1 MIIFL
6 ANFVLENKDGMHMEI
21 ETIITEAETWGIK
34 LSIGQA
40 CLLQKYFKFLCY
52 YNEQFNLTRLTG
64 AQEVLEEHFLDAYA
78 GFSNGIK
85 TADEELLDLGSG
97 AGFPGLP
104 IKIFIPELKL
114 FLLDSSRKK
123 ILFLKRIVK
132 ELNLENVN
140 FIHKRAEDYG
150 RGEGREKIVWVTA
163 RGFAPLNVAAEIALP
178 LLKVGGYFWAFKGPD
193 FKRELDDAEEIITR
207 CGGVLEN
214 ILPYSLPRA
223 KKERTLLIIKKINL
237 SEEKFPR
244 KAGIPQKRPFL
255 PKR

>member
-1 MIIFL
+1 
-6 ANFVLENKDGMHMEI
+6 MEI
-21 ETIITEAETWGIK
+21 ETIISEAEKWDIK
-34 LSIGQA
+34 LSSKQA
-40 CLLQKYFKFLCY
+40 RLLQKYFNLLCY
-52 YNEQFNLTRLTG
+52 YNEKFNLTRLTG

-78 GFSNGIK
+78 GFSKGIRN
-85 TADEELLDLGSG
+85 AGNELLDLGSG

-123 ILFLKRIVK
+123 ILFLKKIVE
-132 ELNLENVN
+132 ELNLENVY

-150 RGEGREKIVWVTA
+150 RGEGREKIAWVTA

-178 LLKVGGYFWAFKGPD
+178 LLKVDGYFWAFKGPD
-193 FKRELDDAEEIITR
+193 FSRELDDAGEIITR

-223 KKERTLLIIKKINL
+223 KKERALLIFKKINY
-237 SEEKFPR
+237 SEGKFPR

-255 PKR
+255 SLR